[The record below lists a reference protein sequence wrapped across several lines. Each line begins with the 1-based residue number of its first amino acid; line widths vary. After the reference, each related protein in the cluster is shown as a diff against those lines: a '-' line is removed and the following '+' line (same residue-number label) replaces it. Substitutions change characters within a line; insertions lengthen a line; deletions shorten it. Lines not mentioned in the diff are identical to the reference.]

1 MFPDVTCR
9 QEQEQLAMKSNMKR
23 LEEEN
28 SRHLKTINSLKV
40 QMKKHE
46 RMSGESRNKTVDLET
61 ELSQLKKVSGVW
73 LPKHPL
79 GGSTAPQGS
88 TVGGDVFC
96 EGKLRF

>member
-1 MFPDVTCR
+1 
-9 QEQEQLAMKSNMKR
+9 MKSNMKR

-61 ELSQLKKVSGVW
+61 ELSQLKKVSGGHVECDCQNI
-73 LPKHPL
+73 HL
-79 GGSTAPQGS
+79 GASLSRKEDNFAG
-88 TVGGDVFC
+88 F
-96 EGKLRF
+96 

>member
-1 MFPDVTCR
+1 MS

-61 ELSQLKKVSGVW
+61 ELSQLKKVSGGHVECDCQNIH
-73 LPKHPL
+73 LASSLSRKEDNFA
-79 GGSTAPQGS
+79 G
-88 TVGGDVFC
+88 F
-96 EGKLRF
+96 